1 MEGVETMDEKLKI
14 KYITAFLYGD
24 GYIGKHGHE
33 CRFQAN
39 NIVDNLDYILWRK
52 EILENITPVTITT
65 NKDDRPNRKEIVK
78 TFTRTH
84 PIYSRVHERMYL
96 ENKKVIDPHYL
107 KLLDWETLAIWYMDD
122 GNLRLIKQDYK
133 DSHYEYP
140 VPSLAT
146 LCFSYAENL
155 LIKQAIKEK
164 LGIEFNIN
172 KHSVNKNDE
181 MMYQII
187 LTRNSFDR
195 FYNGVKEFIK
205 PSFMYKINPHDKP
218 QIKLGEDIVRTA

>member
-1 MEGVETMDEKLKI
+1 MDEKLKI
-14 KYITAFLYGD
+14 KYIVAFLYGD
-24 GYIGKHGHE
+24 GYIGRHGHE

-39 NIVDNLDYILWRK
+39 NIADNLDYILWRK

-65 NKDDRPNRKEIVK
+65 NKDERPNRKEIVK

-107 KLLDWETLAIWYMDD
+107 KLFDWETLAIWYMDD
-122 GNLRLIKQDYK
+122 GSLRLVTQDYK
-133 DSHYEYP
+133 ESHYVCP
-140 VPSLAT
+140 VPTLAT
-146 LCFSYAENL
+146 NCFSYGEQM
-155 LIKQAIKEK
+155 LIKQAAKEK

-181 MMYQII
+181 MAYN
-187 LTRNSFDR
+187 LVLARSSFDR

-205 PSFMYKINPHDKP
+205 PSFLYKINPHDKP
-218 QIKLGEDIVRTA
+218 HFMGEDIVRTTG